1 MKKSVYS
8 ITLLDDLVREID
20 RRAYLSGTTR
30 SGLINRLL
38 AEQLGL
44 STPENRKQSIFSEM
58 ARLLSPDDGFLI
70 NDGGD
75 SLFAVRSTIRFKYNP
90 TIRYSVV
97 IYPEGDECFGE
108 LRATLRTQNESLIS
122 ELDRFF
128 AIWQRTE
135 DLVFSRRIST
145 FGGGKFTRRLLSP
158 ANSKNPQALADA
170 ASRYIKLLHTALSE
184 HFRLTPDESA
194 SAANIAR
201 LYNSY
206 IDMNNTII

>member
-90 TIRYSVV
+90 QIRYSVV

-108 LRATLRTQNESLIS
+108 LRATLRTQNESLIA

-135 DLVFSRRIST
+135 DLVFSRRLSQ
-145 FGGGKFTRRLLSP
+145 FGGGKFTRRLLNP
-158 ANSKNPQALADA
+158 KHTGNPQTLANS
-170 ASRYIKLLHTALSE
+170 ASAYIKVLHRALSE
-184 HFRLTPDESA
+184 HFRLTPDINA
-194 SAANIAR
+194 SADAIAR
-201 LYNSY
+201 LYNDY
-206 IDMNNTII
+206 INQNNII